1 MFGLEILDV
10 VIGLTFV
17 YLLLALFATAL
28 NEYIAAVLNLR
39 GKELAKGLGQLLD
52 DLDEKDALNRARDG
66 VGTKLTTTAQSLTE
80 QLYNHR
86 LIRPFATRQGLATR
100 FVRWV
105 LRRKSAPVPRLPSY
119 IPARTFALALL
130 DLLGVDGKDASLDN
144 LIAGKA
150 TGQAAADT
158 EAAPAAGTTPAPA
171 VAKAEQA
178 LATAQTAAEA
188 AAAADKPS
196 AEKALAA
203 ARLNVTKAKLA
214 QVVADAEAAL
224 AAAHAAHTARPTD
237 ATETALKSARQAL
250 ARVKLAQVLAILK
263 QESSLDLTEHLA
275 TLGGL
280 STAGNKLAAD
290 LQLQVAGALAD
301 AQTQLQKL
309 HDGVEVWFNNAMDR
323 VSGAYKRTA
332 QGWLF
337 VLGLLIASC
346 MNADTIDMW
355 RRLEADDELRSAM
368 VRRAEAAVAPMD
380 SIVADSA
387 AAARTDTAPATSPLT
402 ASPPAPAPPADSVTT
417 QVPTGDSIARLARAT
432 DSPAVTLTSATGS
445 ATQGMRDTTSSDSAK
460 LAAVKRARAN
470 YQATRA
476 RLDSMELKLG
486 WTTKQGVE
494 ARLLRVDAKN
504 YPRKDLWRWPITKLE
519 RAFTPK
525 GYHADLFPLD
535 TGPSWVKL
543 IGLLLTALAISLG
556 APFWFDLLNK
566 VISIRAAGRSPEERP
581 KSPEGGPKRTAERA
595 PK

>member
-52 DLDEKDALNRARDG
+52 DLDEKDALDRARDG
-66 VGTKLTTTAQSLTE
+66 VGTRLTTTAQSLTE

-86 LIRPFATRQGLATR
+86 LIRPFATRHGWMTR
-100 FVRWV
+100 LGRWM
-105 LRRKSAPVPRLPSY
+105 LRRKGAPVPRLPSY

-144 LIAGKA
+144 LIAGK
-150 TGQAAADT
+150 
-158 EAAPAAGTTPAPA
+158 TPGPA
-171 VAKAEQA
+171 VVKAEQV
-178 LATAQTAAEA
+178 LAAARTAADA
-188 AAAADKPS
+188 AAAADKPN
-196 AEKALAA
+196 AEKAVAA

-214 QVVADAEAAL
+214 QLVADAESVL

-280 STAGNKLAAD
+280 SAAGNKLAAD

-368 VRRAEAAVAPMD
+368 VRRAEGFHRRRFRRRGTHGYGACLVSVDGTDPGSTRRYRHPPGSRGGLRHSTRTGGRFTSGQPGARDRSRVA
-380 SIVADSA
+380 
-387 AAARTDTAPATSPLT
+387 
-402 ASPPAPAPPADSVTT
+402 
-417 QVPTGDSIARLARAT
+417 G
-432 DSPAVTLTSATGS
+432 
-445 ATQGMRDTTSSDSAK
+445 
-460 LAAVKRARAN
+460 
-470 YQATRA
+470 
-476 RLDSMELKLG
+476 
-486 WTTKQGVE
+486 
-494 ARLLRVDAKN
+494 
-504 YPRKDLWRWPITKLE
+504 
-519 RAFTPK
+519 
-525 GYHADLFPLD
+525 HA
-535 TGPSWVKL
+535 
-543 IGLLLTALAISLG
+543 
-556 APFWFDLLNK
+556 
-566 VISIRAAGRSPEERP
+566 
-581 KSPEGGPKRTAERA
+581 
-595 PK
+595 